1 MIKIVNTEYRN
12 IQEQVAKNASDI
24 AELQEEVAN
33 IDIEDSAEAIQNKQ
47 LGFAII
53 LNPLTNINGKSLTA
67 YGYLPETIEGYQTY
81 IIYKTSAPSA
91 PLSKEDASSYL
102 LALSGLGYAPEYDFD
117 HPKYHYF
124 VVGDGTEYLKPQWDE
139 ANGLVLYRIAAPY
152 QGKLTAGS
160 GISIDS
166 DNVIACTASG
176 GTQLYIHKFTWNS
189 GLSNNFTYVI
199 GAYISNHSTP
209 VTNFSTMGSI
219 IFNGN
224 PSEAA
229 KTMRTGSAAAGSLT
243 GTFMFT
249 TNSSLAYAMIA
260 FANDGSTSAATIGS
274 NGNLTG
280 TWTETVTEL

>member
-67 YGYLPETIEGYQTY
+67 YGYLPETIAGYQTY

-91 PLSKEDASSYL
+91 PLSKEDASAYL

-139 ANGLVLYRIAAPY
+139 ANGLVLYRIASPY
-152 QGKLTAGS
+152 QSKLTAGD
-160 GISIDS
+160 GIDIT
-166 DNVIACTASG
+166 DNVISSTPSG
-176 GTQLYIHKFTWNS
+176 GTQLYIHEFTWNS
-189 GLSNNFTYVI
+189 GLSGNFTYVM
-199 GAYISNHSTP
+199 GAYVSANSTP
-209 VTNFSTMGSI
+209 VTNYSTLNNVIYGANR
-219 IFNGN
+219 NG
-224 PSEAA
+224 A
-229 KTMRTGSAAAGSLT
+229 KTMRIGYAAGGSIY
-243 GTFMFT
+243 GNFMFGF
-249 TNSSLAYAMIA
+249 NSSLAFTMIM
-260 FANDGSTSAATIGS
+260 FSNDGSTSSATIGQG
-274 NGNLTG
+274 GNLTG
-280 TWTETVTEL
+280 SWTETVIEL